1 MLASMGTLECDFQV
15 VYIKMPALAFASNLG
30 RLGSSGSS
38 IWHHNDNNKY
48 ETPPKMRA
56 KSAQ

>member
-1 MLASMGTLECDFQV
+1 MGPLECDFQV
-15 VYIKMPALAFASNLG
+15 VYIKMPTLAFASNLG

-48 ETPPKMRA
+48 ETPPKMR
-56 KSAQ
+56 